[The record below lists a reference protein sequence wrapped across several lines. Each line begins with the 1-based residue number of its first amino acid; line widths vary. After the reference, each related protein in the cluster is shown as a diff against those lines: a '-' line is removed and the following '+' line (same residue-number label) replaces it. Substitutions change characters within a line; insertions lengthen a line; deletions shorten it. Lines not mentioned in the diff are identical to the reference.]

1 VQNYLLCFFVL
12 ECKNSNGKDSVC
24 ANNCPGM
31 DPNAVVVSETALV
44 LAPAVATVG
53 TAVVAGNLLGPMLG
67 AGSILAAIG
76 LGMVAMPGRRGA
88 CPPGQCRSRL
98 TETCCPLVVV
108 SG

>member
-1 VQNYLLCFFVL
+1 
-12 ECKNSNGKDSVC
+12 
-24 ANNCPGM
+24 
-31 DPNAVVVSETALV
+31 
-44 LAPAVATVG
+44 VASVG
-53 TAVVAGNLLGPMLG
+53 TAVVAGNLLGPILG

-108 SG
+108 SGQRVCPNFCD